1 MILVIIILFY
11 FLTPFLILHLC
22 HKFPFV
28 NKLGAIVI
36 AYLAGIVLGVFKIIP
51 EQYRD
56 VQEMIMNITV
66 PVALPLML
74 FSSNIKEWAKI
85 AGKTLVSMILA
96 VAAMLIFIISGYL
109 IFKSK
114 GSPDLWQIGGLLVG
128 LYTGGTP
135 NLASLKIMLNV
146 KNEAYLITN
155 TYDMLLS
162 TVYFL
167 FLISAGK
174 GLFAKILPPFRLGNI
189 NNVDNGLIEQAKQEP
204 YWGLFKKKNGLPL
217 LKGFL
222 LSFGIFLIGGLS
234 TLFVSENSKMIVIM
248 LVITTLGIS
257 ASIVPSINK
266 LPKTFELGMYFIL
279 VFSIDVASLV
289 DVTEMMGA
297 EPKLFYYITF
307 VIFGALTFH
316 VLISSLFKI
325 DRDTVMVT
333 STALICSPPFVP
345 AVAGAVKNKEV
356 VAPGLTVGI
365 IGYAIGNYLGLVM
378 AEFLKTL

>member
-1 MILVIIILFY
+1 
-11 FLTPFLILHLC
+11 
-22 HKFPFV
+22 
-28 NKLGAIVI
+28 LGAIVI